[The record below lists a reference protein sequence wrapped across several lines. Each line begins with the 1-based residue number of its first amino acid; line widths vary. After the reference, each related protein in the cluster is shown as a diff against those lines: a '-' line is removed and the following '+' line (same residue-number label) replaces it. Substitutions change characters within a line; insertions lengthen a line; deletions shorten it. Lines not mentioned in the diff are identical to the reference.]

1 MEKEKR
7 LLVIDNSV
15 GDYYKPMNRLPGEDF
30 SMEMDVV
37 NYYRGES
44 VQNLEPY
51 THIIATGCTKS
62 ICEIEPWML
71 KVADLFRSALEL
83 DLNLLTICFS
93 HQLLARMAAG
103 EAWVRRRREPE
114 FGWVEQEVLE
124 DDPIFGKRGDRIWG
138 FVSHFDE
145 VAAEIPKDKAVVVLR
160 SHTCG
165 VEAFRVR
172 GKRAWGVQGH
182 FEESPESGADMLRSI
197 CQEDSRLEKWI
208 QNGGNPRDDGYW
220 KVILK
225 RFQAL

>member
-1 MEKEKR
+1 M
-7 LLVIDNSV
+7 
-15 GDYYKPMNRLPGEDF
+15 
-30 SMEMDVV
+30 
-37 NYYRGES
+37 
-44 VQNLEPY
+44 
-51 THIIATGCTKS
+51 
-62 ICEIEPWML
+62 
-71 KVADLFRSALEL
+71 
-83 DLNLLTICFS
+83 
-93 HQLLARMAAG
+93 
-103 EAWVRRRREPE
+103 
-114 FGWVEQEVLE
+114 EQEVLE